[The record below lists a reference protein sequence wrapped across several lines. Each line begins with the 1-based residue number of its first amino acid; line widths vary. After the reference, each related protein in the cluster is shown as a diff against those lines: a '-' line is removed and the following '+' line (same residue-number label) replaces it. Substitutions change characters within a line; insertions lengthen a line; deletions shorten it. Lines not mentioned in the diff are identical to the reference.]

1 MNYQAVWEKEDGED
15 ILSAAEVI
23 HICQM
28 AQLLI
33 RRTGGWRRMPK
44 QIGQFN

>member
-15 ILSAAEVI
+15 ILSAAEVN
-23 HICQM
+23 HIRQI
-28 AQLLI
+28 AQVLI
-33 RRTGGWRRMPK
+33 RRADGWKMPK